1 MFKSLIAF
9 TLLFSAYAQ
18 AQSITK
24 CGASTYETK
33 HKDLMWSKV
42 ITVNVLNSFQ
52 DASGVICAGVSKT
65 DKTKLVRITY
75 RDLDG
80 RAIEA
85 TSDQMKTGI
94 VISQDSDLPMMA
106 TFVVRSGKYVGVRL
120 ISNQMVGTNNVY
132 ALNINFIRNL
142 SNSSG
147 AAEYRTLQFNGVL
160 NTTTGTTTAQTANIT
175 FDELEMN
182 MSTFPVM
189 FTDIYFYKTDV
200 MVKKTTAASLPLA
213 KGLFQ

>member
-1 MFKSLIAF
+1 MFKSLIIIAVI
-9 TLLFSAYAQ
+9 FSSYAH
-18 AQSITK
+18 AQSLSK
-24 CGASTYETK
+24 CGTSPYETK

-52 DASGVICAGVSKT
+52 DASGVICAGVAKT

-80 RAIEA
+80 RTIEA
-85 TSDQMKTGI
+85 TSEQMKSGI

-106 TFVVRSGKYVGVRL
+106 SFVIRSGKYVGVRL
-120 ISNQMVGTNNVY
+120 VSNQIIGTNNIY
-132 ALNINFIRNL
+132 ALNINFVRNL

-160 NTTTGTTTAQTANIT
+160 NTTTGTTTAQISNIT

-200 MVKKTTAASLPLA
+200 MVKKTTATSLPLA